1 MHKKIRKNN
10 KMLAN
15 ERRNKILEF
24 IQEDGSARVKTL
36 SEMFHVSEP
45 TIRQDLEVLEKDGH
59 IVREH
64 GGAFL
69 KTMSRQVSTLTLQ
82 HTEHLDEKR
91 KIAEKA
97 LEFIKDGDSLIL
109 DSGSTVTE
117 LAAILHQKKNLT
129 VLTNALNIAL
139 LVGSNPNFQL
149 MVSGGEFKPP
159 TLSLTGLKAASFFET
174 AFVDKLFLASGGVAQ
189 SLDLTYP
196 SFNDLVVKRAM
207 INSAHETY
215 LLVDSSK
222 FGKTSIASLGNL
234 SQIDYII
241 TDAGIAAEYE
251 KRILDLGVKLIKV

>member
-1 MHKKIRKNN
+1 
-10 KMLAN
+10 MLAN

-97 LEFIKDGDSLIL
+97 LEYIKDGDSLIL

-117 LAAILHQKKNLT
+117 LR
-129 VLTNALNIAL
+129 
-139 LVGSNPNFQL
+139 F
-149 MVSGGEFKPP
+149 
-159 TLSLTGLKAASFFET
+159 
-174 AFVDKLFLASGGVAQ
+174 
-189 SLDLTYP
+189 
-196 SFNDLVVKRAM
+196 
-207 INSAHETY
+207 
-215 LLVDSSK
+215 
-222 FGKTSIASLGNL
+222 
-234 SQIDYII
+234 
-241 TDAGIAAEYE
+241 
-251 KRILDLGVKLIKV
+251 